1 MTSYLGTDWYVRQLI
16 RRPLERYDSAR
27 GPVIYRGREWT
38 PPTRPVLSLTMEQA
52 DAVPP
57 VVQLRDARLFRVN
70 QLVAEVPAGILTR
83 DQLIVLQAIKDSSGE
98 RPIYF
103 SRGAGN
109 YPFTLGLGPYL
120 VTQGL
125 ARKLE
130 PASPEGRHGIVLSPR
145 DGFIDVQRTRDLF
158 DTVYRAPDAMRR
170 QGWWVD
176 RASLSIPFT
185 YIDSAA
191 RLAMALD
198 DMGKPAE
205 AERYMRE
212 AMNLAHDVGVSTASA
227 APPPET
233 LSVPS
238 DGP

>member
-1 MTSYLGTDWYVRQLI
+1 
-16 RRPLERYDSAR
+16 
-27 GPVIYRGREWT
+27 
-38 PPTRPVLSLTMEQA
+38 MEEA

-57 VVQLRDARLFRVN
+57 LIRMSEPSVFRVN
-70 QLVAEVPAGILTR
+70 DLIAAVPAGILTR

-130 PASPEGRHGIVLSPR
+130 PRSPEGRPGIVLSPR
-145 DGFIDVQRTRDLF
+145 DGYIDVPRTRELF
-158 DTVYRAPDAMRR
+158 DTVYRAPDAMRKR
-170 QGWWVD
+170 GWWVD

-198 DMGKPAE
+198 EMGNPADGG
-205 AERYMRE
+205 RYMRQALE
-212 AMNLAHDVGVSTASA
+212 LARDVGVSTASE

-233 LSVPS
+233 LNVPS